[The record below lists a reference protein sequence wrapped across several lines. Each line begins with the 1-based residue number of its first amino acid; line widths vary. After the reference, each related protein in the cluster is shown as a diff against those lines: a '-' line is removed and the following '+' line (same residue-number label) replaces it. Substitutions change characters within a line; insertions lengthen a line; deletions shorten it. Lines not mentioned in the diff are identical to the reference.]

1 MATYNN
7 QHWLLSH
14 IRNSF
19 ISTDDTGMCEAV
31 MLSEDLPSRYIQNHT
46 KLQSFRSTSEQQEVT
61 TPNTRPPEEFLY
73 YPGLQEQEDEDDVL
87 NQSYDIQMDQEIGL
101 HRQRSNTDQELETM
115 DLARRKASKIKNIKC
130 EDPVK
135 ATQLQHPE
143 LTQHLFIRNQDFTKK
158 ENVSSRLSE
167 QLIKCPKQPQNKFLE
182 YARFDGTAQTGIP
195 TRTIKIFLT
204 MLPERQRNYPLQIC
218 VTLTAKIQDFIG
230 LICYKTSIM
239 YPDVQLQ
246 SVRHYGLYITEEDG
260 EVDMDLP
267 ALDIREPCSKFG
279 FSHLALA
286 ERRLDSITSTTSSR
300 YEDRTLSI
308 TSESELNKIEAE
320 SRALAHQHDED
331 MARMLGHT
339 SMMEAPLYQSYRVYI
354 LSKARF
360 KTEIQL
366 GVSGEKIEID
376 PIQQK
381 NNRFW
386 TRQKASNH
394 SMESIALCEIIETK
408 GDRKIFRIVYSP
420 KMGHIHHQRML
431 QHQHSMDAYL
441 LAAATASS
449 SSSSAN
455 TAAASS
461 AIHHHHLTSSPLQS
475 SASFKHYDFEAESKT
490 ADEIVKKI
498 NNILEVRI
506 SASRREYLATKE
518 KKKLMSGKKVHLS
531 TSK

>member
-31 MLSEDLPSRYIQNHT
+31 MLSEDLPSQYALNYAKTQN
-46 KLQSFRSTSEQQEVT
+46 FRVSEHLA
-61 TPNTRPPEEFLY
+61 NTRPPEDYLC
-73 YPGLQEQEDEDDVL
+73 YPGLIEQDDEDDAL
-87 NQSYDIQMDQEIGL
+87 TQSYDIQMDQDIGL
-101 HRQRSNTDQELETM
+101 HRQRSNTAQKLEKM
-115 DLARRKASKIKNIKC
+115 DIARRKASKIKNIKC
-130 EDPVK
+130 DDSTASMQPQDSN
-135 ATQLQHPE
+135 QL
-143 LTQHLFIRNQDFTKK
+143 LFIKNRNFSNKS
-158 ENVSSRLSE
+158 NFSSLLSE
-167 QLIKCPKQPQNKFLE
+167 QLVKCPKQAQNKFLE
-182 YARFDGTAQTGIP
+182 YARFDGTAQTGIS
-195 TRTIKIFLT
+195 TRTLKIFLT

-218 VTLTAKIQDFIG
+218 VTSTAKIQEFIG
-230 LICYKTSIM
+230 LICYKTSIT

-246 SVRHYGLYITEEDG
+246 SVRHYGLYITEDNG

-267 ALDIREPCSKFG
+267 ALDLREPCSKFG

-286 ERRLDSITSTTSSR
+286 ERRLDSFTSMSTR
-300 YEDRTLSI
+300 FEDRTLSI
-308 TSESELNKIEAE
+308 TSESELNKLEAE
-320 SRALAHQHDED
+320 SRALAHQHNED

-339 SMMEAPLYQSYRVYI
+339 SMMEAPLYQSYRVNI

-366 GVSGEKIEID
+366 GISGEKIEID

-408 GDRKIFRIVYSP
+408 GDRKIFRIVYCP
-420 KMGHIHHQRML
+420 KLGQPQQQRLL
-431 QHQHSMDAYL
+431 QHQHSVDAYL
-441 LAAATASS
+441 LAAAASS
-449 SSSSAN
+449 SSASTATSS
-455 TAAASS
+455 T
-461 AIHHHHLTSSPLQS
+461 IHHHHLTSSPLQS
-475 SASFKHYDFEAESKT
+475 SASFKHYDFEAESNM
-490 ADEIVKKI
+490 ADEIVKKV
-498 NNILEVRI
+498 NNILEVRS

-518 KKKLMSGKKVHLS
+518 KKKLMSDKKVHS
-531 TSK
+531 SASK